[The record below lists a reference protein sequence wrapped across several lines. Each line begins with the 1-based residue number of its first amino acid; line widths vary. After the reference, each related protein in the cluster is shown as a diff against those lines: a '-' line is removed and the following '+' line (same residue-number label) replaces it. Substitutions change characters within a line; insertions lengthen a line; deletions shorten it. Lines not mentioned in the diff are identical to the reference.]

1 MAGYLVPGGDWWRG
15 EARAVSFEAITR
27 SGHFIKHGIGVI
39 LLCWRRVLRAML
51 IGGLLGVL
59 VAELVASLMEWRFP
73 PSLPAHVAA
82 LAFGLACGYG
92 AGLTVLL
99 DELLVGALDTV
110 KWLGGEAGA
119 GVRAAAAI
127 AGREAGELRSGVSR
141 LAPARVR
148 GAPKRHPAAAVTAAQ
163 PLVLPPEMDETA
175 DAIAATEEFQTTA
188 PRPRV
193 NARPVPAGQ
202 LPRITWAFEQIQHT
216 DLPAAAV
223 GALPLT
229 TDELQPP
236 VGETLP
242 PTAPSTPATPSTP
255 SAPAPAADTVLPASE
270 MPPLPLSRAQ
280 EPTLPAPHGRGLWSR
295 ISQKLVG
302 EPARVWPEQAK
313 GSPGAASAPQHSDVS
328 TPQA

>member
-1 MAGYLVPGGDWWRG
+1 MAGYLVAGGDRWRG
-15 EARAVSFEAITR
+15 ETRAVSFEAITR

-127 AGREAGELRSGVSR
+127 AGHEVGELRSGVSR
-141 LAPARVR
+141 FASARV
-148 GAPKRHPAAAVTAAQ
+148 GSAPKQRPAAAASAAQ
-163 PLVLPPEMDETA
+163 PVARLPAMDETA

-202 LPRITWAFEQIQHT
+202 LPRITWAFEQLEHT
-216 DLPAAAV
+216 DLPTASV
-223 GALPLT
+223 EALTPT
-229 TDELQPP
+229 TDYVQQPI
-236 VGETLP
+236 VET
-242 PTAPSTPATPSTP
+242 
-255 SAPAPAADTVLPASE
+255 PAPAATATPAIPADTVPPASE

-280 EPTLPAPHGRGLWSR
+280 EPTLPAPQARDLWSR

-313 GSPGAASAPQHSDVS
+313 DAAGAAGAPQHPDVS

>member
-1 MAGYLVPGGDWWRG
+1 MAGNLVAGGDGWRG

-59 VAELVASLMEWRFP
+59 VGELVASLMEWRFP

-82 LAFGLACGYG
+82 LALGLACGYG

-119 GVRAAAAI
+119 GVRTAAAI

-141 LAPARVR
+141 FASARAV
-148 GAPKRHPAAAVTAAQ
+148 GAPKRRPDAAASVAQPTAPPAA
-163 PLVLPPEMDETA
+163 MDETA

-202 LPRITWAFEQIQHT
+202 LPRITWAFEQLEHT
-216 DLPAAAV
+216 DLPAASVEA
-223 GALPLT
+223 PPPII
-229 TDELQPP
+229 DDMQQP
-236 VGETLP
+236 VRETP
-242 PTAPSTPATPSTP
+242 PPAAPATPATPATLATP
-255 SAPAPAADTVLPASE
+255 ADAVPPATE
-270 MPPLPLSRAQ
+270 MPPLPLSRVQ
-280 EPTLPAPHGRGLWSR
+280 EPTLPAPHTRGLWSR

-302 EPARVWPEQAK
+302 EPARVWPEQAE
-313 GSPGAASAPQHSDVS
+313 GAAGAAGAPQHPDVS